1 MMIYFLISFQKPSSE
16 RIVITQVVG
25 FSFIDISVERV
36 SGLENDADENI
47 WINVRASGQTFLL
60 CYAYRPEWTDNE
72 YWTRLSHVIG
82 MGYQESDNIVILCDF
97 ISDLFIANNNILIET
112 MMMFNLVN
120 IIKITD
126 HSNTLLHRII
136 ISITI
141 NYIYSDEGS
150 GGSISY
156 N

>member
-82 MGYQESDNIVILCDF
+82 MGYQESDNIVILCD
-97 ISDLFIANNNILIET
+97 LFPT
-112 MMMFNLVN
+112 
-120 IIKITD
+120 
-126 HSNTLLHRII
+126 
-136 ISITI
+136 
-141 NYIYSDEGS
+141 YS
-150 GGSISY
+150 
-156 N
+156 